1 MAYIRVV
8 VIEDCP
14 PTLEGLRVI
23 LAREA
28 DITVVGEACS
38 GREGLHL
45 VGELAPDVVLL
56 DVNLPDMDGL
66 VVLRRLREAY
76 PEVRVLMVSAYLDAK
91 YVCGALLDGAAG
103 YVYKDERLRELGELV
118 RRVARGEQLWTKEQ
132 VAQARH
138 WQEVEDKLGRLTGRE
153 REVLGLVAQGKGNQA
168 IASLLSLTKHTV
180 EYHLSN
186 ILRKLRVASRLEA
199 ALWVKEHRLE
209 ERLGDEEGE
218 STRKN

>member
-1 MAYIRVV
+1 VV

-91 YVCGALLDGAAG
+91 YVCWAS
-103 YVYKDERLRELGELV
+103 
-118 RRVARGEQLWTKEQ
+118 
-132 VAQARH
+132 
-138 WQEVEDKLGRLTGRE
+138 LTERE
-153 REVLGLVAQGKGNQA
+153 REVLGLVVEGRSNLQ
-168 IASLLSLTKHTV
+168 IAKEIGIKEKTV
-180 EYHLSN
+180 EKHVSN
-186 ILRKLRVASRLEA
+186 ILCKLGVGSRLEA
-199 ALWVKEHRLE
+199 AVWAVRAGLA
-209 ERLGDEEGE
+209 
-218 STRKN
+218 